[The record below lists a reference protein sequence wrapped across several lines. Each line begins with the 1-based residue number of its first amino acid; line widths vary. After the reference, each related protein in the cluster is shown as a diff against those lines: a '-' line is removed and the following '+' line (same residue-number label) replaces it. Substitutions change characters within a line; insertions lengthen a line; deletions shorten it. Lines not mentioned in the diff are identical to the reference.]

1 MRAYIDVRFVAGEY
15 GGVEFP
21 PAPSRLLQ
29 AVIAATGD
37 CYINLLRHLE
47 IQTPVIYASSE
58 FARVDFETYVPN
70 NDESL
75 EHANAAKRKPIVQR
89 VGDLRVV
96 YEYSIAPE
104 LFPVLCEAT
113 KQIQAL
119 GRAGDWVLATASEK
133 LGVSRLDRY
142 EPRETGS
149 IELYMPVAGFVDSVF
164 GKFNTGTA
172 VKHTSLRYS
181 KNADSP
187 RCNELF
193 ELTAPVPLE
202 HASLLVSWIRHAAM
216 KRLPAI
222 SGHGDHD
229 SRLVITPVPTLDFR
243 DNIIRRVIVTAP
255 DAATSGTVTAKLAGL
270 HLIGEGGVSKG
281 HIVPADSNAVF
292 SDYLSESKKWVTVT
306 PILGAYD
313 NGDLR
318 QRSRNFA
325 RMFKQAGLPVPVSI
339 NTIPKHDRFFVSKSH
354 GHDRLPRF
362 HMAVEFEKPVSG
374 IVATGAGRYAGLGIF
389 ANLSRFAAV

>member
-47 IQTPVIYASSE
+47 TQIPVIFASSD
-58 FARVDFETYVPN
+58 FARLDFATYVIN
-70 NDESL
+70 NDQNVQ
-75 EHANAAKRKPIVQR
+75 HVNASKQNKIVQR
-89 VGDLRVV
+89 IGDLRVV
-96 YEYSIAPE
+96 YEYNVAPE
-104 LFPVLCEAT
+104 LFTLLCEAV

-119 GRAGDWVLATASEK
+119 GRAGDWVLAMASAK
-133 LGVSRLDRY
+133 VDVSGLDKF
-142 EPRETGS
+142 EPRENGS
-149 IELYMPVAGFVDSVF
+149 LDLNMPVAGFVDSVF
-164 GKFNTGTA
+164 ARYQRGTA
-172 VKHTSLRYS
+172 LRLTSVRYA
-181 KNADSP
+181 KNAGSP

-193 ELTAPVPLE
+193 ELTEPVSLE
-202 HASLLVSWIRHAAM
+202 HASLVVSWIRHAAM

-229 SRLVITPVPTLDFR
+229 NRLVITPVPTLDFR
-243 DNIIRRVIVTAP
+243 NNMIRRVIVTAP
-255 DAATSGTVTAKLAGL
+255 DAATGGTVTAKLAGL
-270 HLIGEGGVSKG
+270 HLLAEGGVSKG

-292 SDYLSESKKWVTVT
+292 SDYLSESNKWVTVT

-374 IVATGAGRYAGLGIF
+374 IVAAGAGRYAGLGIF
-389 ANLSRFAAV
+389 ANLSRSAAV

>member
-1 MRAYIDVRFVAGEY
+1 MKAHIDVRFVAGEY

-37 CYINLLRHLE
+37 GYINLLRHLE
-47 IQTPVIYASSE
+47 TQTPVIFASSE
-58 FARVDFETYVPN
+58 FARLDFATYVIN
-70 NDESL
+70 NDENV
-75 EHANAAKRKPIVQR
+75 EHINASKQKKIVQR
-89 VGDLRVV
+89 IGDLRVV
-96 YEYSIAPE
+96 YEYNVAPE
-104 LFPVLCEAT
+104 LFPVLCEAV
-113 KQIQAL
+113 KQIEAL
-119 GRAGDWVLATASEK
+119 GRAGDWVLATASENVD
-133 LGVSRLDRY
+133 VSGLDKF
-142 EPRETGS
+142 EPRGNGL
-149 IELYMPVAGFVDSVF
+149 ELHMPVAGFVDSVF
-164 GKFNTGTA
+164 ARYQHGKA
-172 VKHTSLRYS
+172 LRLTSVRYA
-181 KNADSP
+181 KNAGSP
-187 RCNELF
+187 RCHELF
-193 ELTAPVPLE
+193 ELTEPVPLE

-229 SRLVITPVPTLDFR
+229 SRLVITPVPTLDYR
-243 DNIIRRVIVTAP
+243 DNMIRRVIVTAP
-255 DAATSGTVTAKLAGL
+255 DAATGRTVTAKLAGL

-306 PILGAYD
+306 PILGAFD

-339 NTIPKHDRFFVSKSH
+339 NTIPKHDRFFCKQI
-354 GHDRLPRF
+354 
-362 HMAVEFEKPVSG
+362 AW
-374 IVATGAGRYAGLGIF
+374 A
-389 ANLSRFAAV
+389 